1 MAKSNVFL
9 GLASG
14 KVGDIVFARAK
25 GQQITRVRVV
35 PNNPRT
41 ARQQAQRVR
50 MAAVAALYRAG
61 REVLKDSFTVRHG
74 FESSYNAFARN
85 AISIS
90 PFFTRQM
97 VDNCLALPIPSQ
109 ASRGVLTPLV
119 VNKSTGVSAGVDRM
133 PSYGLEL
140 TDTVGEWSEKF
151 LEANPTYK
159 NGDKVTYLVIRF
171 IENEEVP
178 LEDAYN
184 PIAYVSEIVIDT
196 TSTQT
201 IADAGWGMSDV
212 EGNKDY
218 LYPEVVGNLF
228 GNDTLPASDN
238 VMMTVAIGSSKG
250 TNGELLVSSEYFTLT
265 SSAKEIYDSFRTAAA
280 LEAAINSYGS
290 TSDSTLSV

>member
-14 KVGDIVFARAK
+14 KVGDVVFARAK

-41 ARQQAQRVR
+41 GKQQAQRVR
-50 MAAVAALYRAG
+50 MAAVAALYRAA
-61 REVLKDSFTVRHG
+61 REVLKDSFTIRHG

-119 VNKSTGVSAGVDRM
+119 VNKSAGVSAGFDRI

-140 TDTVGEWSEKF
+140 TATIGAWSEAF
-151 LEANPTYK
+151 LEKNPTYN

-171 IENEEVP
+171 IENTEVP

-196 TSTQT
+196 ASTQT
-201 IADAGWGMSDV
+201 LEDAGFGMSEV

-218 LYPEVVGNLF
+218 LYPANMGNF
-228 GNDTLPASDN
+228 FSDDTLAASDN
-238 VMMTVAIGSSKG
+238 IMMSVAIGSSKG

-265 SSAKEIYDSFRTAAA
+265 AAAKDLYDSFRTEAA
-280 LEAAINSYGS
+280 LQAAVSSYGS
-290 TSDSTLSV
+290 VSDSTLSV

>member
-61 REVLKDSFTVRHG
+61 RVVLKDSFTVRHG

-85 AISIS
+85 AIGIS

-140 TDTVGEWSEKF
+140 TDTVGEWSQAF

-171 IENEEVP
+171 IENAEVP

-184 PIAYVSEIVIDT
+184 PIATVAEIVIDT
-196 TSTQT
+196 ESAQT
-201 IADAGWGMSDV
+201 IKDAGWGMSDI
-212 EGNKDY
+212 EGSKDY
-218 LYPEVVGNLF
+218 LYPASMSNF
-228 GNDTLPASDN
+228 FSDDTLAASDN
-238 VMMTVAIGSSKG
+238 IMMTVAIGSSKG
-250 TNGELLVSSEYFTLT
+250 INGELLVSSEYFTLT
-265 SSAKEIYDSFRTAAA
+265 AGAKRVYDSFRTASA

>member
-25 GQQITRVRVV
+25 GQQIARVRVV

-41 ARQQAQRVR
+41 AKQQAQRVR

-61 REVLKDSFTVRHG
+61 RDVLKDSFTIRHG

-85 AISIS
+85 AIGIS

-119 VNKSTGVSAGVDRM
+119 VNKSAGTSKGVDRI
-133 PSYGLEL
+133 PSYGLKL
-140 TDTVGEWSEKF
+140 TDSIGGWSEKF

-159 NGDKVTYLVIRF
+159 NGDKLTYLVIRF
-171 IENEEVP
+171 IENTEVP

-184 PIAYVSEIVIDT
+184 TIAYVSEIIIDT
-196 TSTQT
+196 TSDQT
-201 IADAGWGMSDV
+201 IEDAGFGMSDI
-212 EGNKDY
+212 EGNDDY
-218 LYPEVVGNLF
+218 LYPKVVGNLF
-228 GNDTLPASDN
+228 SDDTLPASDN

-265 SSAKEIYDSFRTAAA
+265 SAAKEVYNSFRTDAA

-290 TSDSTLSV
+290 TSESTLSV

>member
-41 ARQQAQRVR
+41 GKQQAQRVR

-85 AISIS
+85 AINMS

-119 VNKSTGVSAGVDRM
+119 VNKSDGVSAGVDRI

-140 TDTVGEWSEKF
+140 TGTIGAWSKAF
-151 LEANPTYK
+151 LAVNPTYK

-171 IENEEVP
+171 IKNTEVP
-178 LEDAYN
+178 LVDAYN
-184 PIAYVSEIVIDT
+184 PIATVAEIVIDT
-196 TSTQT
+196 ESTQT
-201 IADAGWGMSDV
+201 IKDAGWGMSDI
-212 EGNKDY
+212 EGSMNY
-218 LYPEVVGNLF
+218 LYPASMMNF
-228 GNDTLPASDN
+228 FSDDTLAASDN
-238 VMMTVAIGSSKG
+238 IMMTVAIGSSKG
-250 TNGELLVSSEYFTLT
+250 ANGELLVSSEYFTLT
-265 SSAKEIYDSFRTAAA
+265 AGAKRVYDSFRTPTA

-290 TSDSTLSV
+290 SSDSTLSV

>member
-14 KVGDIVFARAK
+14 KVGDIVFARAR

-61 REVLKDSFTVRHG
+61 REVLKDSFTVRHN
-74 FESSYNAFARN
+74 FETSYNAFARN
-85 AISIS
+85 AILIS

-140 TDTVGEWSEKF
+140 TDTIGEWSQAF

-171 IENEEVP
+171 IENAEVP

-184 PIAYVSEIVIDT
+184 PVATVAEIVIDT
-196 TSTQT
+196 ASEQT
-201 IADAGWGMSDV
+201 IEAAGWGMSDI
-212 EGNKDY
+212 EGDKAY
-218 LYPEVVGNLF
+218 LYPASMSNFFSDDILA
-228 GNDTLPASDN
+228 ASDN
-238 VMMTVAIGSSKG
+238 IMMTVAIGSSKG
-250 TNGELLVSSEYFTLT
+250 SNGELLVSSEYFTLT
-265 SSAKEIYDSFRTAAA
+265 AGAKSVYDSFRTAAA
-280 LEAAINSYGS
+280 LEAAISSYGS

>member
-9 GLASG
+9 GIASG
-14 KVGDIVFARAK
+14 KVGDIVFARAR

-41 ARQQAQRVR
+41 GKQQAQRVR
-50 MAAVAALYRAG
+50 MAAVAALYRAA
-61 REVLKDSFTVRHG
+61 REVLKDSFTIRHG

-85 AISIS
+85 AIAIS

-119 VNKSTGVSAGVDRM
+119 VNKSAGVSEGFDRI

-140 TDTVGEWSEKF
+140 TGTIGAWSEAF
-151 LEANPTYK
+151 LQANPTYN

-171 IENEEVP
+171 IENTEVP

-196 TSTQT
+196 ASTQT
-201 IADAGWGMSDV
+201 LADAGWGMSDI

-218 LYPEVVGNLF
+218 LYPASMSNF
-228 GNDTLPASDN
+228 FSDDTLAASDN
-238 VMMTVAIGSSKG
+238 IMMSVAIGSSKG
-250 TNGELLVSSEYFTLT
+250 SNGELLVSSEYFTLT
-265 SSAKEIYDSFRTAAA
+265 AGAKSVYDSFRTEAA
-280 LEAAINSYGS
+280 LQAAVNSYGS
-290 TSDSTLSV
+290 VWDSPLSV